1 MAYVEWSGRTHGEP
15 GTVKLGMELQQFF
28 TEHQVDDAWAAIVIA
43 LRTDG
48 YQLFALGEH
57 APADFAIV
65 LALREILEAMGQ

>member
-43 LRTDG
+43 LRDQG
-48 YQLFALGEH
+48 YQLFALGEK
-57 APADFAIV
+57 APPEFVIT
-65 LALREILEAMGQ
+65 LALRVIYESMTQ